1 MKKLRWLLDFINESI
16 AASALIAAISLR
28 MNCLVMLRKME
39 GNRGRYE
46 TAKRLRS
53 TCSQIFRY
61 AIATAR
67 ADRDVAADL
76 RGALIAPQPVHRAA
90 ITSAE

>member
-16 AASALIAAISLR
+16 GKRPIASITAQDL
-28 MNCLVMLRKME
+28 LVMLRKME
-39 GNRGRYE
+39 SKGRYE

-53 TCSQIFRY
+53 TASQIFRY

-67 ADRDVAADL
+67 ASR
-76 RGALIAPQPVHRAA
+76 RKP
-90 ITSAE
+90 